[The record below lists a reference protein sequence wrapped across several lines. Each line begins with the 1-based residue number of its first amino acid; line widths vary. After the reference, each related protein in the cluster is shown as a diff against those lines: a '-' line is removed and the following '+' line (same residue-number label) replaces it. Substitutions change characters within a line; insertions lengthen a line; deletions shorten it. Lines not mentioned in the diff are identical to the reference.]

1 MNKTKDDNKDI
12 RHPLFGTSIINWIQL
27 LSDHGGVDRSYFMRA
42 MFVTLS
48 TIYTLPARLLFKII
62 YGSRISKTHIKNPPI
77 FIIGHWRSGT
87 TFLHELLSQDP
98 HLAHVSLW
106 HTLVPDSFL
115 ILNSSKELLS
125 RFLPTTRPMDSMR
138 VDIDGA
144 YEEEAGLA
152 TLGRLSFFHCF
163 MFPRDA
169 EQQYRKS
176 VLFEGL
182 NAEEI
187 AIWKKNYLQL
197 LKAVTFENNGQRLIL
212 KNPANTARIKTL
224 LELFPKARFIHIY
237 RNPYKVYV
245 STKRMRMRVL
255 NQFALQH
262 TTEEE
267 VERHVIDDYIS
278 LMKSYYEQKDKIPEG
293 QLVEISYEE
302 FVANPLDQVRQVYAK
317 LDLPGFEE
325 AKLGMQQ
332 HLDRQ
337 AGYVTNP
344 YTIDKAII
352 QRVKKHWGFTI
363 KRWGYKPP
371 K

>member
-1 MNKTKDDNKDI
+1 MGKIKDDSKDI
-12 RHPLFGTSIINWIQL
+12 RHPLFGTSITNWIQL
-27 LSDHGGVDRSYFMRA
+27 LSDHGGVDRSFLLRA
-42 MFVTLS
+42 MFVTVS

-62 YGSRISKTHIKNPPI
+62 YGSCISKTCIKNPPI

-87 TFLHELLSQDP
+87 TLLHELISQDP
-98 HLAHVSLW
+98 QLAHVSLW

-115 ILNSSKELLS
+115 ILDSSKEFLS
-125 RFLPTTRPMDSMR
+125 RFLPATRPMDSMK

-152 TLGRLSFFHCF
+152 TLGRWSFFHCF
-163 MFPRDA
+163 IFPRDA
-169 EQQYRKS
+169 ERQYRQS

-182 NAEEI
+182 NAKEV

-197 LKAVTFENNGQRLIL
+197 LKTVTFANKGLRLIL

-224 LELFPKARFIHIY
+224 LELFPEARFIHIY

-267 VERHVIDDYIS
+267 VERHVIDDYVR
-278 LMKSYYEQKDKIPEG
+278 LMKSYYEQKNQIPKG

-302 FVANPLDQVRQVYAK
+302 FVANPLDQVRRMYAE
-317 LDLPGFEE
+317 LGLPGFEE
-325 AKLGMQQ
+325 AKPGMQQ

-337 AGYVTNP
+337 AGYKTNP

-352 QRVKKHWGFTI
+352 RRVKKYWSFTI